1 MLFSV
6 KPPCEQELLV
16 KQTKK
21 KRKEKKT
28 KKQQK
33 HCDRALDL
41 YHILSLICGLYLK
54 CDTSEVIVVGK
65 KSLCQVFKKKLG
77 TDFTACYCSAGS
89 TRDYSEFIFFPFAQS
104 WIKS

>member
-1 MLFSV
+1 MPSNAGGGRSRNSGNLYSTAMLFSV
-6 KPPCEQELLV
+6 KLPCEQELPV

-21 KRKEKKT
+21 KKERKKKT

-65 KSLCQVFKKKLG
+65 E
-77 TDFTACYCSAGS
+77 ASA
-89 TRDYSEFIFFPFAQS
+89 R
-104 WIKS
+104 W